1 MSPDLA
7 IPADFYKL
15 SSMKSALDE
24 YRTFFREFRETFN
37 TTGAIAPSGKSLAKA
52 IVTPLRDHE
61 KPSRILEVGAG
72 TGAVTKEI
80 IKHVR
85 ERDLFDAVELNE
97 RFVEV
102 LNYRFAHEPAW
113 KKVASRCR
121 VLHMA
126 VQELH
131 PDELYDYVICGVPFN
146 NFSIGLTREI
156 FRHLTKL
163 LKPGG
168 TLTFFE
174 YKWIRGFKGLVAG
187 PTERK
192 RLTGVGRVLGR
203 YLQRFEFQCN
213 TAWVNFPPAMAHHL
227 RLDVERP
234 VRKNKRRR
242 ASK

>member
-1 MSPDLA
+1 
-7 IPADFYKL
+7 
-15 SSMKSALDE
+15 MKTALDE
-24 YRTFFREFRETFN
+24 YRTFFREFRQTFN

-52 IVTPLRDHE
+52 IVTPLREHS
-61 KPSRILEVGAG
+61 KPSRILEIGAG

-85 ERDLFDAVELNE
+85 GDDWFDAVELND
-97 RFVEV
+97 RFVDV
-102 LNYRFAHEPAW
+102 LNYRFQHESAW
-113 KKVASRCR
+113 KKVADRCR

-126 VQELH
+126 VQDLH
-131 PDELYDYVICGVPFN
+131 PEELYDYIICGVPFN
-146 NFSIGLTREI
+146 NFSVGLTREI
-156 FRHLTKL
+156 FRHMTKL

-174 YKWIRGFKGLVAG
+174 YKWIRRFKGLVANRN
-187 PTERK
+187 ERK

-203 YLQRFEFQCN
+203 YLQRFEVDCN

-234 VRKNKRRR
+234 VRRKKRRT
-242 ASK
+242 ASR